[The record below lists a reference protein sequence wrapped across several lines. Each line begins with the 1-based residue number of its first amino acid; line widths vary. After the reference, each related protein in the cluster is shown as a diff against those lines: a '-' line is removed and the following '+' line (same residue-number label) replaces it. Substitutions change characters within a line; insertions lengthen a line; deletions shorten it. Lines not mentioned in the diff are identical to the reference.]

1 MGDINGIITVAH
13 SEAAE
18 GDYFTMYAG
27 SHRGQFVAGRQMRG
41 EGSLSDYMNLTIIDQ
56 VMPDKGDSMLSM
68 ARHVRDIKD
77 RE

>member
-1 MGDINGIITVAH
+1 
-13 SEAAE
+13 
-18 GDYFTMYAG
+18 
-27 SHRGQFVAGRQMRG
+27 
-41 EGSLSDYMNLTIIDQ
+41 MNLTIIDQ